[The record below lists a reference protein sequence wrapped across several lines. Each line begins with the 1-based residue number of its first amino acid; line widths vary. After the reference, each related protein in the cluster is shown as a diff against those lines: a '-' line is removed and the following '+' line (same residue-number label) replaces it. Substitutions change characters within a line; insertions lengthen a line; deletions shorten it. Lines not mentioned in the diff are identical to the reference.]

1 MLFRSGSTR
10 YPARLRF
17 QIEPIPYLQTKKETE
32 MTKDDAHNLTR
43 TIERL
48 KRIIEEEE
56 LADDAK
62 SSQRHAWFPYM
73 AAVLEV
79 YLEMKAREVAKKESK
94 LMCKITGVKNGA
106 RLKHSIRRIIAATS
120 KADGKAASK
129 MTLASRYAL
138 HEHWDD

>member
-1 MLFRSGSTR
+1 
-10 YPARLRF
+10 
-17 QIEPIPYLQTKKETE
+17 
-32 MTKDDAHNLTR
+32 MTKDDGHNLTR
-43 TIERL
+43 TIDRL
-48 KRIIEEEE
+48 KRLIEELED

-79 YLEMKAREVAKKESK
+79 YLEMKARGVAKKESK
-94 LMCKITGVKNGA
+94 LMCKISGVKNGE

-129 MTLASRYAL
+129 MTLALRYAL
-138 HEHWDD
+138 HEDWDDIVAKLKKHGGIAGCAKKYSKLK